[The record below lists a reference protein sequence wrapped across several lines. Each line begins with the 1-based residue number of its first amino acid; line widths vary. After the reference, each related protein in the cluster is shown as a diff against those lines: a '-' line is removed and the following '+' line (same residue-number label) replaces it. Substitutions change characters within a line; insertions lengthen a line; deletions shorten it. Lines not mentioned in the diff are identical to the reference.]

1 MSDRVFMHFFFFPPQ
16 SIFWKRA
23 FDFLPHWN
31 TPNLLGSETCTL
43 LTCLPVAPDGSVCVG
58 GGWALIAGRTE
69 ECDGG
74 IKIIKVSLPAV
85 HASCSWADSESSS
98 ENRAAPLMVQ
108 TGFSCLLESSCSQVL
123 WLWRDLCRCTGMHT
137 PPFFALF
144 FFLLQGILRIRL
156 LWVIVPACWLQ
167 RTVGFSCLHLRFFET
182 VPPLRSWSTSNTTEL

>member
-1 MSDRVFMHFFFFPPQ
+1 MHPINLP
-16 SIFWKRA
+16 SCSSRWK
-23 FDFLPHWN
+23 
-31 TPNLLGSETCTL
+31 C
-43 LTCLPVAPDGSVCVG
+43 VC

-69 ECDGG
+69 ECDGR

-85 HASCSWADSESSS
+85 HASCSWAHSESSS

-156 LWVIVPACWLQ
+156 LWVIVPACCCSAQLAFRVFTWD
-167 RTVGFSCLHLRFFET
+167 SLRRYH
-182 VPPLRSWSTSNTTEL
+182 RSARDPRLTPQNFKAP